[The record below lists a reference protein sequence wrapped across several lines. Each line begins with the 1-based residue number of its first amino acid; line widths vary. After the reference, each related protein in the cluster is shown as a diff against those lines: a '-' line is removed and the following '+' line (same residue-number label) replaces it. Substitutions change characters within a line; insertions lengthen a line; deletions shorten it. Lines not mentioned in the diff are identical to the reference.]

1 MVVFVVA
8 AIHALYIG
16 FAVNQRGV
24 CEGGLAPTPASF
36 IVSSSVG
43 TPEPL
48 PSARRACELKSI

>member
-24 CEGGLAPTPASF
+24 CEGGLAPASF

-43 TPEPL
+43 TSEPL